1 MKIILSYSPDGL
13 LYASFIIYGIFS
25 YAYDYSINQKDKL
38 PNKMI
43 ITPGCRHHYTSSTTP
58 PRAGVVV
65 CIR

>member
-1 MKIILSYSPDGL
+1 MDSGS

-43 ITPGCRHHYTSSTTP
+43 ITKLGCRHHYTSSTTP

-65 CIR
+65 FIR